1 MAVVFKCS
9 GCESRAYKFPRVLPK
24 VAHERPPFERSVL
37 RNGQEPNRS
46 LKKESVRIFLAN
58 LVDFRNCGT
67 VIVSEGDLGQSGP
80 LGHCRDPLCS
90 RIH

>member
-1 MAVVFKCS
+1 MAFVFKCS
-9 GCESRAYKFPRVLPK
+9 GRESRPYKFLRILPE
-24 VAHERPPFERSVL
+24 VAHEKPPFERSVL